1 MRQQHTELIFIEE
14 GFRIKLFKKV
24 LAAALAGVLALS
36 VLTGCNNSNSVAT
49 VKMLDALNDWAKVYG
64 VDTTFEKGNKELQ
77 EQVNAL
83 VKTVDEVGKGIDFGD
98 AKDFDDVYNA
108 IMKDKA
114 ARLKL
119 GAWAAKFTQ
128 ANVGDGS
135 PLYECGFA
143 DISAT
148 LSASS
153 NKNIYYAG
161 QLMTSIGPINA
172 PDTEWDNGEPNWTVG
187 DKSYVAVATGE
198 VGGKKYM
205 IALFQTTAV
214 TNPKYQPGDN
224 GMGEGASKD

>member
-1 MRQQHTELIFIEE
+1 MRGGGKICVVMRQQHTELIFIEE
-14 GFRIKLFKKV
+14 GFRMKLFKKV

-119 GAWAAKFTQ
+119 GAWAAKLTQ

-143 DISAT
+143 DISVA

-205 IALFQTTAV
+205 VALFKTTAV
-214 TNPKYQPGDN
+214 TNPEYNKG
-224 GMGEGASKD
+224 

>member
-1 MRQQHTELIFIEE
+1 M
-14 GFRIKLFKKV
+14 
-24 LAAALAGVLALS
+24 
-36 VLTGCNNSNSVAT
+36 
-49 VKMLDALNDWAKVYG
+49 
-64 VDTTFEKGNKELQ
+64 DTTFEKGNKELQ

-98 AKDFDDVYNA
+98 AKDFDGVYNA

-143 DISAT
+143 DISVA

-214 TNPKYQPGDN
+214 TNPEYNKG
-224 GMGEGASKD
+224 

>member
-1 MRQQHTELIFIEE
+1 M
-14 GFRIKLFKKV
+14 KLFKKV

-148 LSASS
+148 LSASTIRTFTMQVS
-153 NKNIYYAG
+153 
-161 QLMTSIGPINA
+161 
-172 PDTEWDNGEPNWTVG
+172 
-187 DKSYVAVATGE
+187 
-198 VGGKKYM
+198 
-205 IALFQTTAV
+205 
-214 TNPKYQPGDN
+214 
-224 GMGEGASKD
+224 